1 MSFNFD
7 GYKVV
12 SIEPFRLKTPFV
24 TIGKSVRLS
33 RKAFEALGNPRFV
46 ILDFNQFKRTL
57 SISKYELEEGQL
69 RPLEPTRSSAALAV
83 GTVDDSRYIIG
94 ISEFRRML
102 REQFKNDYRL
112 RLPGEIGENG
122 LVFQL
127 DDAVLFISTERRHC
141 PAIS

>member
-24 TIGKSVRLS
+24 TIGRSVRLS
-33 RKAFEALGNPRFV
+33 RKAFEILDNPRFV

-57 SISKYELEEGQL
+57 SIRKYELEEGQI

>member
-46 ILDFNQFKRTL
+46 ILDFNQFMRTL
-57 SISKYELEEGQL
+57 SIRKYELEEGQL
-69 RPLEPTRSSAALAV
+69 RPLEPTRSSVALAV

-102 REQFKNDYRL
+102 REQLKSDYHF
-112 RLPGEIGENG
+112 RLPGEIDENG